1 MKLEKNILAF
11 LFVIFFSNLLYG
23 QADPNLAP
31 HEVLGVEKYADL
43 ETIKKAYLELA
54 KKWHPDRNQGSEEST
69 KMFQRITLAY
79 EILIGKSAPA
89 RSTQPAQPF
98 ASVIEEVFK
107 SPQET
112 DAAVDEILKRCFY

>member
-31 HEVLGVEKYADL
+31 HEVLGVEKHADL
-43 ETIKKAYLELA
+43 KTIKKAYLELA
-54 KKWHPDRNQGSEEST
+54 KKWHPDRHQGSEEAT
-69 KMFQRITLAY
+69 RKFQEITLAY

-89 RSTQPAQPF
+89 RSAQPPQPF

-107 SPQET
+107 SQET
-112 DAAVDEILKRCFY
+112 DAAVDEILKSCRY